1 MRTNTSDKQKGSAV
15 NSLAE
20 LFTKASY
27 FMDQNSAS
35 ILTGVGVAGVV
46 TTSVLT
52 GKAAIKAQQL
62 IDNEHLGRSLEA
74 KRAVAGM
81 DPVEEGKYLAKME
94 FLTTEEKVKLTWR
107 AYIPPIIAG
116 TTTVLAIIL
125 ANRLASKEI
134 AALAAAYTISDR
146 ALSEY
151 KEKVV
156 EKLGP
161 GKEQAFRDEIIAK
174 RLEDNPVET
183 SEIIIIGN
191 GEVLCYDVYSGRY
204 FMSSVESI
212 KQAENKINFEIV
224 NTNYASL
231 SNFYDLVG
239 LPPNGMSDVLGFNL
253 DNRLEIKFSSHL
265 SSDKRPCVAIE
276 YHFPPVPDY
285 GRHVY

>member
-1 MRTNTSDKQKGSAV
+1 V
-15 NSLAE
+15 NSLGE
-20 LFTKASY
+20 LFGKASY
-27 FMDQNSAS
+27 FLNDNSAS
-35 ILTGVGVAGVV
+35 ILTGVGVAGVI

-52 GKAAIKAQQL
+52 GKAVLRADEL
-62 IDNEHLGRSLEA
+62 IDNAHLE
-74 KRAVAGM
+74 RAIRVKAEFG
-81 DPVEEGKYLAKME
+81 DKAFDKME
-94 FLTTEEKVKLTWR
+94 PLTREEKLKLTWR
-107 AYIPPIIAG
+107 EFIPPIIMG
-116 TTTVLAIIL
+116 TTTILAIVL

-134 AALAAAYTISDR
+134 AALAAAYTISDK
-146 ALSEY
+146 ALQEY

-161 GKEQAFRDEIIAK
+161 GKEQAIRDEIVAK
-174 RLEDNPVET
+174 KLAEHPVES

-204 FMSSVESI
+204 FMSSVEAI

-224 NTNYASL
+224 NCNYASL
-231 SNFYDLVG
+231 SAFYDELG

-265 SSDKRPCVAIE
+265 SSDNRPCVAME

-285 GRHVY
+285 GKHVY